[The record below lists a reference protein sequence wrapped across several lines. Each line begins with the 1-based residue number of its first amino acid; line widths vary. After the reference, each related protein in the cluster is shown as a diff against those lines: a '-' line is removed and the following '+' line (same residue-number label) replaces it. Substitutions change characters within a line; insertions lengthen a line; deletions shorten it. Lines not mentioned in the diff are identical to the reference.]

1 MIFRHLRFALRL
13 NSHGASTFLAD
24 RSRRLLSKAG
34 IFLLTLFLTFCTP
47 NPSGFEKTEV
57 IPVTPIASSPTSV
70 APTPSPVITSTP
82 VNAVPVLA
90 YYYIW
95 FDIQSWN
102 RAKTDYPLLGRY
114 SSDDAVVMRQHIRW
128 AKEAGISGFIVSWKG
143 TDKLN
148 RRLDQLVEIAE
159 QEDFKLAIIYESLN
173 FERKPLPVEQ
183 VSDDLSYFI
192 DRYADHQVFDLLGKP
207 MVIWAGTWEFSLEE
221 IQMVVQDKRE
231 HIFIL
236 ASEKNVKGYQRV
248 ANLVDGDAYYW
259 SSVNPETHPGYPE
272 KLKAMGEAVH
282 AHDGLW
288 VAPAAPGF
296 DSRLLGGTTAI
307 DRKAGKTLQTE
318 IEAALQSIPD
328 AIGLISWNEFSENTH
343 IEPSENHDDQYL
355 EVLAEMDI
363 IISNPK

>member
-1 MIFRHLRFALRL
+1 MHGVSLCLAARL
-13 NSHGASTFLAD
+13 
-24 RSRRLLSKAG
+24 RRLIPNVG
-34 IFLLTLFLTFCTP
+34 ISLLTLLVTFCAPT
-47 NPSGFEKTEV
+47 PSGFEK
-57 IPVTPIASSPTSV
+57 PVESPITPIASSFIPATL
-70 APTPSPVITSTP
+70 TPSPVITSTP
-82 VNAVPVLA
+82 VHSVPVLA

-102 RAKTDYPLLGRY
+102 RAKTDFPLLGRY
-114 SSDDAVVMRQHIRW
+114 SSDDAAVMRQHIRW
-128 AKEAGISGFIVSWKG
+128 AKEAGISGFIISWKG

-159 QEDFKLAIIYESLN
+159 QEAFKLAIIYESLN

-183 VSDDLSYFI
+183 VSTDLSYFI
-192 DRYADHQVFDLLGKP
+192 GRYADHPVFDILGKP
-207 MVIWAGTWEFSLEE
+207 MVIWAGTWEFSLAE
-221 IQMVVQDKRE
+221 IQSVVQDKRE

-259 SSVNPETHPGYPE
+259 SSVNPATHPGYPE
-272 KLKAMGEAVH
+272 KLKAMGEAIH
-282 AHDGLW
+282 ANDGLW

-296 DSRLLGGTTAI
+296 DSRLLGGTTVI
-307 DRKAGKTLQTE
+307 DRMDGKTLRTE
-318 IEAALQSIPD
+318 IEAALRSAPD

-343 IEPSENHDDQYL
+343 IEPSEKYDNHYL

-363 IISNPK
+363 IVSSPK